1 MIGGIYTLAWDYL
14 ANEMADNTHIIGF
27 LLQNLKYSEV
37 HIKCREQKRQ
47 YLRIQVL
54 VQIVISVDLH
64 IV

>member
-37 HIKCREQKRQ
+37 HIKCREQKT
-47 YLRIQVL
+47 IFENSS
-54 VQIVISVDLH
+54 IGSDCNFC
-64 IV
+64 